1 MGRSFV
7 LTIATTL
14 ALYAI
19 PTAQACDGVYD
30 TGALIDDLTVVED
43 ALRAGDAAT
52 AGGASDKME
61 ANLACLGEPIPYAI
75 VGRIYRGIG
84 TGKWMSGNEDRG
96 RQWFLTAL
104 ETDPTFEYGTEDMSM
119 DSPIRLMYLDLRVE
133 ADANPESMDA
143 AFQEGR
149 VFVDGGLTG
158 SPTATLGRPHLVQRD
173 LAGTISGWV
182 IEGNA
187 FPADLL
193 GEAVVEAAPVEAD
206 PRVARRIQKEAERAA
221 RDAARLAE
229 RQGTSPPPPPAAS
242 SVTMVR
248 APEKTPLIVGGAV
261 ALAAAG
267 GLYYA
272 SSITRTQFDEAKTEV
287 DARKARQSTNNLVI
301 ASAIVGA
308 TGASALTW
316 GIIVDQGPGFRLG
329 GRF

>member
-1 MGRSFV
+1 LGRTFA
-7 LTIATTL
+7 LTLATTL

-43 ALRAGDAAT
+43 SLRSGDAAA
-52 AGGASDKME
+52 AGGTADKME
-61 ANLACLGEPIPYAI
+61 ANLACLEEPIPYAI

-84 TGKWMSGNEDRG
+84 TGKWMSGNEERG

-104 ETDPTFEYGTEDMSM
+104 ETDPTFEYGTEDMPM

-143 AFQEGR
+143 SFQEGR
-149 VFVDGGLTG
+149 IFLDGGLTG
-158 SPTATLGRPHLVQRD
+158 SVSATLGRPHLVQRD
-173 LAGTISGWV
+173 LAGAISGWV

-193 GEAVVEAAPVEAD
+193 GDVVAAAAPVEAD
-206 PRVARRIQKEAERAA
+206 PRDSRRIQKEAERAA

-229 RQGTSPPPPPAAS
+229 RQGVSAPPIS
-242 SVTMVR
+242 GVTIVR
-248 APEKTPLIVGGAV
+248 APEKTPLIIGGAV
-261 ALAAAG
+261 AVAAAG

-272 SSITRTQFDEAKTEV
+272 STITRGQFDEAKTED

-301 ASAIVGA
+301 ASAVVGA
-308 TGASALTW
+308 TGVSALTW
-316 GIIVDQGPGFRLG
+316 GIIVDQGPGFRIG

>member
-1 MGRSFV
+1 MGRSFA
-7 LTIATTL
+7 LILATTL

-19 PTAQACDGVYD
+19 PTAHACDGVYD
-30 TGALIDDLTVVED
+30 TGTLIDDLTVVED
-43 ALRAGDAAT
+43 SLRSGDAAT
-52 AGGASDKME
+52 AGAASDKME
-61 ANLACLGEPIPYAI
+61 ANLGCLGEPIPYSI

-84 TGKWMSGNEDRG
+84 TGKWMSGNEERG

-143 AFQEGR
+143 SFQEGR
-149 VFVDGGLTG
+149 IFVDGGLTG
-158 SPTATLGRPHLVQRD
+158 SPTATLGRPHLVQQD
-173 LAGTISGWV
+173 LAGTLSGWV

-187 FPADLL
+187 FPAELL
-193 GEAVVEAAPVEAD
+193 GAAVVEAGPVEAD
-206 PRVARRIQKEAERAA
+206 PRETRRIQKEAERAA
-221 RDAARLAE
+221 RDAARIAG
-229 RQGTSPPPPPAAS
+229 RQGDSPPPAS
-242 SVTMVR
+242 GVTIVR

-267 GLYYA
+267 GLFYA
-272 SSITRTQFDEAKTEV
+272 SSITRSQFDEAKTEA

-308 TGASALTW
+308 AGASALTW
-316 GIIVDQGPGFRLG
+316 GIIVDQGPGFRIG